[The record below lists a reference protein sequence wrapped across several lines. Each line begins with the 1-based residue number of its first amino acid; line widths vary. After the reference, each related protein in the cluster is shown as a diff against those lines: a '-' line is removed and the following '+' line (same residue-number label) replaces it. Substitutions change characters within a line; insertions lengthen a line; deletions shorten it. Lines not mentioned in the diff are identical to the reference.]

1 MESNSVCGRGFEGG
15 VAPLFIDGL
24 KYHTDSTIRN
34 KESVK
39 GIGSLLNYHTSTTS
53 VEALIESMKKMCPRF
68 TPDSVEGLAFLAVHP
83 ALTEEER
90 EKYRI
95 LFYQKHE
102 EECKIQE
109 QELIQTRKSCQSP
122 VNQQQSNTTEP
133 FSPISDM
140 V

>member
-1 MESNSVCGRGFEGG
+1 MD
-15 VAPLFIDGL
+15 FIDGL

-39 GIGSLLNYHTSTTS
+39 GIGVYPIDSRLNYHKSTTS

-68 TPDSVEGLAFLAVHP
+68 TPDSVEGLAFLAIHP

-95 LFYQKHE
+95 LFYQKHK
-102 EECKIQE
+102 EECQE